1 MATEI
6 PARLMGQTE
15 CGRFVAGALGDLAL
29 LDDDL
34 HVVATIIGGEI
45 VHRRA

>member
-1 MATEI
+1 
-6 PARLMGQTE
+6 MGQTE
-15 CGRFVAGALGDLAL
+15 GGRIVAGALGDLAL

-34 HVVATIIGGEI
+34 HVVATIIGGEM